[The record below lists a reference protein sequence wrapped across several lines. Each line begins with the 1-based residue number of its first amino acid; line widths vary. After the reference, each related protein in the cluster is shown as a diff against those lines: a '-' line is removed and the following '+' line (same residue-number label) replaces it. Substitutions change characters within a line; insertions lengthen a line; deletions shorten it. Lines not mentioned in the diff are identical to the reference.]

1 MTPDGLPIVGPSKLA
16 NLSLNV
22 GHGMFGWTLSCG
34 ASERLAGQ
42 IGAVTAS
49 PSRATRRSP
58 GP

>member
-34 ASERLAGQ
+34 ASERLAQGV
-42 IGAVTAS
+42 GMLDAPNS
-49 PSRATRRSP
+49 PRTRP
-58 GP
+58 